1 VSRTYRIL
9 IVIVVAVLAGG
20 GYFKLV
26 LAPKRKEA
34 DALAVQVATKQQ
46 ELAQTQALIATYK
59 GARDDYK
66 HNYATVVR
74 LGKAVPTDDD
84 TRSLLVQLDTSA
96 KRSGVAFDTINVSA
110 AGSTGSAVGAAT
122 PAKVTPGAINV
133 GAFSAQPF
141 SFSFRGDFQTLGEFF
156 SRIDQFVTLKG
167 DAINV
172 RGRLMHVE
180 TIALTPGTKGWPT
193 LVAQVKASSY
203 IVPEAAT
210 PAAGTA
216 AATTATTTQT
226 TTTTTAPG
234 TTTTSSAPGTEIR

>member
-9 IVIVVAVLAGG
+9 IVVVVAVLAGG
-20 GYFKLV
+20 GYFKFV
-26 LAPKRKEA
+26 LAPKRQEA

-66 HNYATVVR
+66 QNYATVVR

-96 KRSGVAFDTINVSA
+96 KRAGVAFDTINVSA
-110 AGSTGSAVGAAT
+110 NGSTGSPATGAAT

-180 TIALTPGTKGWPT
+180 TIALTPGSKGWPT

-210 PAAGTA
+210 PAAGA
-216 AATTATTTQT
+216 AAATTTQT
-226 TTTTTAPG
+226 STTTTAPG
-234 TTTTSSAPGTEIR
+234 TTTTSGATGTEIR

>member
-9 IVIVVAVLAGG
+9 IVVVLTVLAGG

-26 LAPKRKEA
+26 LAPKQKEA

-110 AGSTGSAVGAAT
+110 TGSTGSAVGGPAT
-122 PAKVTPGAINV
+122 PAKVTPGAINI
-133 GAFSAQPF
+133 GSFSAQPF

-180 TIALTPGTKGWPT
+180 TIALTPGAKGWPT

-203 IVPEAAT
+203 IVPETAT
-210 PAAGTA
+210 PAAG
-216 AATTATTTQT
+216 ATTTQT

-234 TTTTSSAPGTEIR
+234 TTSTSSATGTEIR

>member
-1 VSRTYRIL
+1 MSRTYRIL
-9 IVIVVAVLAGG
+9 IVVVLTVLAGG

-26 LAPKRKEA
+26 LAPKQKEA

-66 HNYATVVR
+66 QNYATVVR

-96 KRSGVAFDTINVSA
+96 KRAGVAFDTINVSA
-110 AGSTGSAVGAAT
+110 NGSPGPAVGGAT

-141 SFSFRGDFQTLGEFF
+141 SFSFRGDFDTLGEFF

-210 PAAGTA
+210 PAAG
-216 AATTATTTQT
+216 ATGATTTQT

>member
-1 VSRTYRIL
+1 MSRTFRIL
-9 IVIVVAVLAGG
+9 IVVVVTALAGG

-26 LAPKRKEA
+26 LAPKRQQA
-34 DALAVQVATKQQ
+34 DALALQVATKQQ
-46 ELAQTQALIATYK
+46 ELAQTQGLIATYK
-59 GARDDYK
+59 GARDAYK
-66 HNYATVVR
+66 QNYATVVR
-74 LGKAVPTDDD
+74 LGKAVPDDDD

-96 KRSGVAFDTINVSA
+96 KRSGVAFDTINVTA
-110 AGSTGSAVGAAT
+110 ASSSGGPSAAT
-122 PAKVTPGAINV
+122 PASAKITPGAVNV

-141 SFSFRGDFQTLGEFF
+141 SFSFRGDFETLGNFF
-156 SRIDQFVTLKG
+156 SRLDQFVTLKG

-203 IVPEAAT
+203 IVPETAT
-210 PAAGTA
+210 PAAGATA
-216 AATTATTTQT
+216 ATTTQT

>member
-9 IVIVVAVLAGG
+9 IVVVLTVLAGG

-26 LAPKRKEA
+26 LAPKQKEA

-66 HNYATVVR
+66 ANYATVVR

-96 KRSGVAFDTINVSA
+96 KRAGVAFDTINVSA
-110 AGSTGSAVGAAT
+110 NGSSGTAVGGAT

-141 SFSFRGDFQTLGEFF
+141 SFSFRGDFGTLGEFF

-203 IVPEAAT
+203 IVPETAT
-210 PAAGTA
+210 PAAGT
-216 AATTATTTQT
+216 TGATTTQT